1 MLDRLK
7 TPNWYSYYRYYYHH
21 NFTECLES
29 LKKLIWI
36 FSHIYLKVFKWQDA
50 LKKVV
55 SLWENSLCT
64 LDFQDFKWPISY
76 MYLLN
81 LIHSGTLIDP
91 QKASFSDQRNH
102 TISNVFIEHT
112 FALTVSVTLLLPSI
126 LRNQISMVLEY
137 EVISS
142 HKDLFFHK
150 TLNCIFPLFVCNCPK
165 HKTSGTVYSVRYVVV
180 CCIYCCVLL
189 VRPAYSM
196 LSTKM
201 YYWNNCINSWMSQ
214 AQC

>member
-1 MLDRLK
+1 MDRLK

-21 NFTECLES
+21 YFTECLES

-81 LIHSGTLIDP
+81 LIHSGTLVDP
-91 QKASFSDQRNH
+91 QKASYSDQRNH

-112 FALTVSVTLLLPSI
+112 FTLTVSVTLLLPSI

-201 YYWNNCINSWMSQ
+201 YYWNNFINSWMSQ